1 MSESG
6 ATVKDLIERDYDD
19 ALGHHHRLSDAAVS
33 RLVAALERSHHDA
46 RTTTAPPRHT
56 RCFMPDWQ
64 RGWGIAAQ
72 LYSLRSARNWG
83 IGDFTDLWHLVEL
96 AAAAGADFVGVNPL
110 HAVYAADPARI
121 SPYSPSSR
129 EFLNVL
135 YLDPLAMTGYADA
148 GVARAAIGGHR
159 FQALLTAQR
168 ERPTVDYPEIAAVKH
183 SIFRVVFEAF
193 EHRMRTAPRD
203 AAVRD
208 FGVFVRLRG
217 APLRRFA
224 LYQALSSLAGFGPD
238 WMNWPAEFRDPAAP
252 AVAEFAERHA
262 RDLRY
267 HAFLQWQADRQ
278 LAACATAA
286 RDGGMRIGLYL
297 DLALG
302 CAPDSAEGW
311 AEQDQLIPDF
321 HIGAPPDD
329 WNANGQDWGLFAY
342 NPDATL
348 RTGCADYRRV
358 LAANMIHAG
367 ALRIDHVLG
376 FNRLFLVPAG
386 GQPIDGAYLRMPF
399 DALAAAVATESA
411 ARRCIVVGEDL
422 GTVPADLP
430 PRLAA
435 AAILSYRLLIFARR
449 DGRYLEPADYPPNA
463 LVALATHDLPTWRG
477 FWGGRDIALKFGL
490 GIQPVGLTH
499 EQARAIRAAERQSI
513 REAFMRAGLDT
524 GDETALAV
532 AAHRFIA
539 RTPCQ
544 LALVQLEDLAQE
556 TEQVNLPGA
565 RAGAYPSFARKLSRD
580 LDAIFAAPAA
590 NAILAAMRAERPR
603 TTTGI

>member
-1 MSESG
+1 MSEGSM
-6 ATVKDLIERDYDD
+6 ATRDLIERDYDD
-19 ALGHHHRLSDAAVS
+19 ALGRHHQMSDAAVS
-33 RLVAALERSHHDA
+33 RLIAALERQHWSDHTA
-46 RTTTAPPRHT
+46 TAPPRHA
-56 RCFMPDWQ
+56 RCFLPHWQ
-64 RGWGIAAQ
+64 RGWGVSAQ
-72 LYSLRSARNWG
+72 LYGLRSARNWG
-83 IGDFTDLWHLVEL
+83 IGDFTDLRRLIEL
-96 AAAAGADFVGVNPL
+96 AAAAGADFIGVNPL
-110 HAVYAADPARI
+110 HALYAADPSRI

-135 YLDPLAMTGYADA
+135 YLDPLTMVGYADVGAARGAVA
-148 GVARAAIGGHR
+148 GRR
-159 FQALLTAQR
+159 FQAWLAAQR
-168 ERPTVDYPEIAAVKH
+168 ERPTVDYLEIAAAKH
-183 SIFRVVFEAF
+183 GIFRVIFETF

-208 FGVFVRLRG
+208 FGDYVRVRG

-224 LYQALSSLAGFGPD
+224 LYQALSSLVGFGPD

-252 AVAEFAERHA
+252 TVAEFAERHA

-286 RDGGMRIGLYL
+286 RNGGMRVGLYL

-311 AEQDQLIPDF
+311 IGQDKLIPDF
-321 HIGAPPDD
+321 HVGAPPDD

-342 NPDATL
+342 NPEATV

-358 LAANMIHAG
+358 VAANMTHAG

-399 DALAAAVATESA
+399 DALAAAAATESA

-435 AAILSYRLLIFARR
+435 AGILSYRLLIFARR
-449 DGRYLEPADYPPNA
+449 DGQYLDAADYPASA

-477 FWGGRDIALKFGL
+477 FWNGRDIAVKFAL
-490 GIQPVGLTH
+490 GIQPNGLTQNH
-499 EQARAIRAAERQSI
+499 ALAIRAAERQSI
-513 REAFMRAGLDT
+513 RDAFARAGLDS
-524 GDETALAV
+524 GDEEALAV
-532 AAHRFIA
+532 AAHRFLA
-539 RTPCQ
+539 RTPCR

-556 TEQVNLPGA
+556 TEQANLPGA
-565 RAGAYPSFARKLSRD
+565 PVGAYPSFARKLGRD
-580 LDAIFAAPAA
+580 LDAIFADPTA

-603 TTTGI
+603 

>member
-6 ATVKDLIERDYDD
+6 TAVKDLIERDYDD
-19 ALGHHHRLSDAAVS
+19 ALGRHHHLSDAAVS
-33 RLVAALERSHHDA
+33 RLIAALERSHHGA
-46 RTTTAPPRHT
+46 HTATAPPRHT
-56 RCFMPDWQ
+56 RCFLPDWQ

-72 LYSLRSARNWG
+72 LYGLRSARNWG
-83 IGDFTDLWHLVEL
+83 IGDFTDLRRLIEL

-110 HAVYAADPARI
+110 HALYAVDPARI

-135 YLDPLAMTGYADA
+135 YIDPLAMTSYADA
-148 GVARAAIGGHR
+148 GAARAAVAGRR

-168 ERPTVDYPEIAAVKH
+168 ERPTVDYPEIAAAKH
-183 SIFRVVFEAF
+183 SIFRVIFETF
-193 EHRMRTAPRD
+193 EHRVRTAPRD
-203 AAVRD
+203 AAVHD
-208 FGVFVRLRG
+208 FGDFVRVRG

-238 WMNWPAEFRDPAAP
+238 WMNWPAEFRDPTGP
-252 AVAEFAERHA
+252 AVTEFAERHA

-267 HAFLQWQADRQ
+267 YAFLQWQADRQ
-278 LAACATAA
+278 LAACTTAA
-286 RDGGMRIGLYL
+286 RVGGMRIGLYL

-302 CAPDSAEGW
+302 CSPDSAEGW
-311 AEQDQLIPDF
+311 AEQDKLIPDF
-321 HIGAPPDD
+321 HVGAPPDD

-342 NPDATL
+342 NPAATM
-348 RTGCADYRRV
+348 RTGGADYRRV
-358 LAANMIHAG
+358 VAANMTHAG

-399 DALAAAVATESA
+399 DALAAAAATESA

-435 AAILSYRLLIFARR
+435 AGILSYRLLIFARR
-449 DGRYLEPADYPPNA
+449 DGRYLDPAGYPPNA

-490 GIQPVGLTH
+490 GIQPVGLSQ
-499 EQARAIRAAERQSI
+499 EQALAIRAAERQSI
-513 REAFMRAGLDT
+513 RDALTRAGLDT
-524 GDETALAV
+524 GDEAALAIAV
-532 AAHRFIA
+532 HRFLA
-539 RTPCQ
+539 RTPSR

-565 RAGAYPSFARKLSRD
+565 PAGAYPSFARKLGRD
-580 LDAIFAAPAA
+580 LDAIFADPTA

-603 TTTGI
+603 

>member
-19 ALGHHHRLSDAAVS
+19 ALGRHHHLSDAGVS
-33 RLVAALERSHHDA
+33 RLIAALGRSHPGVP
-46 RTTTAPPRHT
+46 TTMTPLRHT

-72 LYSLRSARNWG
+72 LYGLRSTRNWG
-83 IGDFTDLWHLVEL
+83 IGDFTDLRHLVQL

-135 YLDPLAMTGYADA
+135 YLDPLTMTGYADA
-148 GVARAAIGGHR
+148 GAARAAIGGHR

-183 SIFRVVFEAF
+183 SIFRVIFEAF

-203 AAVRD
+203 AAVRE
-208 FGVFVRLRG
+208 FGDFVRVRG

-238 WMNWPAEFRDPAAP
+238 WMNWPAEFRNPAAP

-267 HAFLQWQADRQ
+267 HAFLQWQADQQ

-311 AEQDQLIPDF
+311 VEQDQLIPDF

-386 GQPIDGAYLRMPF
+386 GQPIGGAYLRMPF
-399 DALAAAVATESA
+399 DALAAAAATEST

-449 DGRYLEPADYPPNA
+449 DGRYLDPVDYPPNA

-490 GIQPVGLTH
+490 GIQPAGLTH

-513 REAFMRAGLDT
+513 RDAFTRAGLDT
-524 GDETALAV
+524 SDETALAI
-532 AAHRFIA
+532 AAHRFLA
-539 RTPCQ
+539 RTPSR

-565 RAGAYPSFARKLSRD
+565 PAGAYPSFARKLSRD

-590 NAILAAMRAERPR
+590 SAILAAMRAERPR
-603 TTTGI
+603 

>member
-6 ATVKDLIERDYDD
+6 MTVKDLIERDYDD
-19 ALGHHHRLSDAAVS
+19 ALGRHHHLSDAAVS
-33 RLVAALERSHHDA
+33 RLIAALERSHHDA
-46 RTTTAPPRHT
+46 RTATVPPRHV
-56 RCFMPDWQ
+56 RCFLPDWQ
-64 RGWGIAAQ
+64 RCWGIAAQ

-83 IGDFTDLWHLVEL
+83 IGDFTDLRRLVEL

-110 HAVYAADPARI
+110 HAVYAADPTRI

-135 YLDPLAMTGYADA
+135 YLDPLMMTGYADA
-148 GVARAAIGGHR
+148 SAARAAVGGHR

-193 EHRMRTAPRD
+193 EHRMRAAPRD
-203 AAVRD
+203 AAVRE
-208 FGVFVRLRG
+208 FGDFVRVQG

-238 WMNWPAEFRDPAAP
+238 WMNWPAEFRDPAGP
-252 AVAEFAERHA
+252 AAAEFAERHA

-267 HAFLQWQADRQ
+267 HAFLQWQADQQ
-278 LAACATAA
+278 LATCATAA
-286 RDGGMRIGLYL
+286 RAGGMRVGLYL

-311 AEQDQLIPDF
+311 AEQDKLVPDF

-342 NPDATL
+342 NPEATL

-358 LAANMIHAG
+358 VAANMTHAG

-386 GQPIDGAYLRMPF
+386 GKPVDGAYLRMPF
-399 DALAAAVATESA
+399 DAFAAAAATESA

-422 GTVPADLP
+422 GTVPVGLP

-449 DGRYLEPADYPPNA
+449 DGRYLDPADYPPNA

-477 FWGGRDIALKFGL
+477 FWDGRDIALKFGL
-490 GIQPVGLTH
+490 GIQPVGLTQD
-499 EQARAIRAAERQSI
+499 QALATRATERQSI
-513 REAFMRAGLDT
+513 RDAFMRAGLDT
-524 GDETALAV
+524 SDAATLAV
-532 AAHRFIA
+532 AAHRFLA
-539 RTPCQ
+539 RTPSR
-544 LALVQLEDLAQE
+544 LALVQLEDLAHE
-556 TEQVNLPGA
+556 MEQVNLPGA
-565 RAGAYPSFARKLSRD
+565 PVGAYPSFTRKLSRN
-580 LDAIFAAPAA
+580 LDAIFADPTT
-590 NAILAAMRAERPR
+590 NAILTAMRAERPR
-603 TTTGI
+603 

>member
-1 MSESG
+1 MSESSM
-6 ATVKDLIERDYDD
+6 AVKDLIERDYDD
-19 ALGHHHRLSDAAVS
+19 ALGRHHHMSDAVAS
-33 RLVAALERSHHDA
+33 RLMAALERSHHGA
-46 RTTTAPPRHT
+46 RTATAPPRHG
-56 RCFMPDWQ
+56 RCFLPDWQ

-83 IGDFTDLWHLVEL
+83 IGDFTDLRRLVEL
-96 AAAAGADFVGVNPL
+96 AAGAGADFVGVNPL

-135 YLDPLAMTGYADA
+135 YLDPLAMTGYVDA
-148 GVARAAIGGHR
+148 GAARAAVGGHR

-168 ERPTVDYPEIAAVKH
+168 ERPTVDYPEIAAIKH

-193 EHRMRTAPRD
+193 EHRVRTAPRD
-203 AAVRD
+203 AAVHD
-208 FGVFVRLRG
+208 FGDFVRVRG

-238 WMNWPAEFRDPAAP
+238 WMNWPAELRDPEGPAIAA
-252 AVAEFAERHA
+252 FAEHHA

-278 LAACATAA
+278 LAACATTA
-286 RDGGMRIGLYL
+286 RAGGMRVGLYL

-311 AEQDQLIPDF
+311 TEQDKLIPDF
-321 HIGAPPDD
+321 HVGAPPDD

-342 NPDATL
+342 NPQATL

-358 LAANMIHAG
+358 VAANMMHAG

-399 DALAAAVATESA
+399 DALAAATATESA

-449 DGRYLEPADYPPNA
+449 DGRYLDHADYPANA
-463 LVALATHDLPTWRG
+463 LVALATHDLPAWRG
-477 FWGGRDIALKFGL
+477 FWNGRDITLKFGL
-490 GIQPVGLTH
+490 GIQPVGLTQ
-499 EQARAIRAAERQSI
+499 EQALAMRATERESI
-513 REAFMRAGLDT
+513 RDAFSRASLDT
-524 GDETALAV
+524 SDETALAV
-532 AAHRFIA
+532 SAHRFLA
-539 RTPCQ
+539 RTPSR

-565 RAGAYPSFARKLSRD
+565 PAGAYPSFARKLSRD
-580 LDAIFAAPAA
+580 LDAIFADPTA

-603 TTTGI
+603 

>member
-1 MSESG
+1 MTT
-6 ATVKDLIERDYDD
+6 AVKDLIERDYDD
-19 ALGHHHRLSDAAVS
+19 ALGRHHHLSDAGVS
-33 RLVAALERSHHDA
+33 RLIAALGRSHRSEHA
-46 RTTTAPPRHT
+46 ATMPPRHA
-56 RCFMPDWQ
+56 RCYLPDWQ

-72 LYSLRSARNWG
+72 LYGLRSARNWG
-83 IGDFTDLWHLVEL
+83 IGDFTDLRRLVEL

-110 HAVYAADPARI
+110 HALYAADPVRI

-135 YLDPLAMTGYADA
+135 YLDPLTMTGYADA
-148 GVARAAIGGHR
+148 GAARAAVAGRR

-168 ERPTVDYPEIAAVKH
+168 ERPTVDYPEIAAAKH
-183 SIFRVVFEAF
+183 SIFRVIFEAF
-193 EHRMRTAPRD
+193 EHRTRTSPRD

-208 FGVFVRLRG
+208 FGNFVRVRG

-238 WMNWPAEFRDPAAP
+238 WINWPAEYRDPAAP
-252 AVAEFAERHA
+252 AVTEFAGRHA

-267 HAFLQWQADRQ
+267 HAFLQWQADQQ
-278 LAACATAA
+278 LAACAATA
-286 RDGGMRIGLYL
+286 RIGGMRVGLYL

-311 AEQDQLIPDF
+311 AAQDQLIPDF

-342 NPDATL
+342 NPEATAY
-348 RTGCADYRRV
+348 TGCADYRRIV
-358 LAANMIHAG
+358 AANMTHAG

-376 FNRLFLVPAG
+376 FNRLFLVPARG
-386 GQPIDGAYLRMPF
+386 KPIDGAYLRMPF
-399 DALAAAVATESA
+399 DALATAAATESA

-422 GTVPADLP
+422 GTVPPDLP
-430 PRLAA
+430 PRLTATG
-435 AAILSYRLLIFARR
+435 ILSYRLLIFARR
-449 DGRYLEPADYPPNA
+449 DGRYLDPAEYPANA

-490 GIQPVGLTH
+490 GIQPAGLMQ
-499 EQARAIRAAERQSI
+499 EKAFSNRAAERQSI
-513 REAFMRAGLDT
+513 RDAFARAGLDT
-524 GDETALAV
+524 DDETAPAV
-532 AAHRFIA
+532 AAHRFLA
-539 RTPCQ
+539 RTPGR

-565 RAGAYPSFARKLSRD
+565 PANAYPSFARKLGRD
-580 LDAIFAAPAA
+580 LDAIFVDPAA
-590 NAILAAMRAERPR
+590 NAILAAMRTERPR
-603 TTTGI
+603 

>member
-1 MSESG
+1 MNENG
-6 ATVKDLIERDYDD
+6 MAMKDLIERDYDD
-19 ALGHHHRLSDAAVS
+19 ALGRHHHMSDAAVA
-33 RLVAALERSHHDA
+33 RLITALGRSSHGAA
-46 RTTTAPPRHT
+46 TVTVPTRHA
-56 RCFMPDWQ
+56 RCFLPDWQ
-64 RGWGIAAQ
+64 RGWGVAAQ
-72 LYSLRSARNWG
+72 LYALRSARNWG
-83 IGDFTDLWHLVEL
+83 IGDFTDLRRLVEL

-148 GVARAAIGGHR
+148 GAARAAVGGHR
-159 FQALLTAQR
+159 FRALLAAQR
-168 ERPTVDYPEIAAVKH
+168 ERPLVDYPEIAAVKH

-193 EHRMRTAPRD
+193 EHRLQKAPRD

-208 FGVFVRLRG
+208 FGDFVRLRG

-267 HAFLQWQADRQ
+267 HAFLQWQADQQ

-286 RDGGMRIGLYL
+286 RVGGMRVGLYL

-311 AEQDQLIPDF
+311 AEQGKLIPDF
-321 HIGAPPDD
+321 HIGAPPDN

-342 NPDATL
+342 NPEATL

-358 LAANMIHAG
+358 LAANMTHAG
-367 ALRIDHVLG
+367 AVRIDHVLG

-399 DALAAAVATESA
+399 DALAAATATESA

-435 AAILSYRLLIFARR
+435 AAILSYRLLIFARW
-449 DGRYLEPADYPPNA
+449 DGRYLDPADYPANA

-477 FWGGRDIALKFGL
+477 FWESRDIALKFGL
-490 GIQPVGLTH
+490 GIQPVGLAQN
-499 EQARAIRAAERQSI
+499 QALATRAAERQSI
-513 REAFMRAGLDT
+513 RDAFTRAGLET
-524 GDETALAV
+524 GDDAALAV
-532 AAHRFIA
+532 AAHRFLA
-539 RTPCQ
+539 RTPSR
-544 LALVQLEDLAQE
+544 LALVQLEDVAHE
-556 TEQVNLPGA
+556 MEQVNLPGA
-565 RAGAYPSFARKLSRD
+565 SAGTYPSFARKLGRD
-580 LDAIFAAPAA
+580 LDAIFADPAA

-603 TTTGI
+603 

>member
-6 ATVKDLIERDYDD
+6 TATKDLIERDFDD
-19 ALGHHHRLSDAAVS
+19 ALGRHHHMSDATVS
-33 RLVAALERSHHDA
+33 RLIAALERSHHGA
-46 RTTTAPPRHT
+46 RTATVLPRHA
-56 RCFMPDWQ
+56 RCFLPDWQ

-72 LYSLRSARNWG
+72 LYGLRSARNWG
-83 IGDFTDLWHLVEL
+83 IGDFTDLQRLVEL

-110 HAVYAADPARI
+110 HAVYTADAARI

-148 GVARAAIGGHR
+148 GAARAAVGGHR

-193 EHRMRTAPRD
+193 EHRIRTAPRD
-203 AAVRD
+203 AAVRE
-208 FGVFVRLRG
+208 FGDFVRVRG

-286 RDGGMRIGLYL
+286 RAGGMRVGLYI

-311 AEQDQLIPDF
+311 AEQDKLIPDF
-321 HIGAPPDD
+321 HVGAPPDD

-342 NPDATL
+342 NPEATL

-358 LAANMIHAG
+358 VAANMTHAG

-376 FNRLFLVPAG
+376 FNRVFLVPTG
-386 GQPIDGAYLRMPF
+386 GQPTDGAYLRMPF
-399 DALAAAVATESA
+399 DALAAAAATESA

-449 DGRYLEPADYPPNA
+449 DRRYLDPGDYPLNA

-477 FWGGRDIALKFGL
+477 FWGGRDITLKFDL
-490 GIQPVGLTH
+490 GIQPVGLTRD
-499 EQARAIRAAERQSI
+499 QALAVRAAECQSI
-513 REAFMRAGLDT
+513 RDAFTRAGLDT
-524 GDETALAV
+524 GGETALAV
-532 AAHRFIA
+532 AAHRFLA
-539 RTPCQ
+539 RTPSQ

-556 TEQVNLPGA
+556 MEQVNLPGA
-565 RAGAYPSFARKLSRD
+565 PVDAYPSFARKLSRN
-580 LDAIFAAPAA
+580 LDAIFADPTA
-590 NAILAAMRAERPR
+590 NAVLTAMRAERPR
-603 TTTGI
+603 

>member
-1 MSESG
+1 MNESG
-6 ATVKDLIERDYDD
+6 VAVKELIERDYDD
-19 ALGHHHRLSDAAVS
+19 ALGRHHHLSDAVVS
-33 RLVAALERSHHDA
+33 RLIAALERSHRSGRA
-46 RTTTAPPRHT
+46 TTVPLRHA
-56 RCFMPDWQ
+56 RCFLPDWR
-64 RGWGIAAQ
+64 RGWGIAVQ
-72 LYSLRSARNWG
+72 IYGLRSTRNWG
-83 IGDFTDLWHLVEL
+83 IGDFTDLRRLVEL
-96 AAAAGADFVGVNPL
+96 AAPAGADFVGVNPL
-110 HAVYAADPARI
+110 HALYAADPART

-148 GVARAAIGGHR
+148 GAARAAVAGRR

-168 ERPTVDYPEIAAVKH
+168 ERPTVDYPEIAAAKH
-183 SIFRVVFEAF
+183 SIFRVIFETF
-193 EHRMRTAPRD
+193 EHRVRSAPRD

-208 FGVFVRLRG
+208 FGDFVRVRG

-224 LYQALSSLAGFGPD
+224 LYQVLSSLAGFGPD
-238 WMNWPAEFRDPAAP
+238 WMSWPAEFRDPTGV
-252 AVAEFAERHA
+252 AVSEFAERHA

-267 HAFLQWQADRQ
+267 HAFLQWQAARQ

-286 RDGGMRIGLYL
+286 RNGGMRIGLYL

-302 CAPDSAEGW
+302 SAPDSAEGW
-311 AEQDQLIPDF
+311 AEQDKLIPDF
-321 HIGAPPDD
+321 HVGAPPDD

-342 NPDATL
+342 NPTATV
-348 RTGCADYRRV
+348 RTDCADYRRIV
-358 LAANMIHAG
+358 AANMTHAG

-386 GQPIDGAYLRMPF
+386 GQPVDGAYLRMPF
-399 DALAAAVATESA
+399 DALAAAAATESA

-422 GTVPADLP
+422 GTVPPDLP

-435 AAILSYRLLIFARR
+435 AGILSCRLLIFARR
-449 DGRYLEPADYPPNA
+449 DGRYLDPADYPANA

-477 FWGGRDIALKFGL
+477 FWDGRDIALKFGL
-490 GIQPVGLTH
+490 GIQPAGRTQ
-499 EQARAIRAAERQSI
+499 EQALAVRAAERQSI
-513 REAFMRAGLDT
+513 RDAFTRAGLDT
-524 GDETALAV
+524 GDETALTI
-532 AAHRFIA
+532 AAHRFLA
-539 RTPCQ
+539 RTPCR

-565 RAGAYPSFARKLSRD
+565 PAGAYPSFARKLGCD
-580 LDAIFAAPAA
+580 LDAIFADPTA

-603 TTTGI
+603 

>member
-6 ATVKDLIERDYDD
+6 MAVKDLIERDYDD
-19 ALGHHHRLSDAAVS
+19 ALGHHHRLSDAAAS
-33 RLVAALERSHHDA
+33 RLIAALERSHHGA
-46 RTTTAPPRHT
+46 RTATMPLRHV
-56 RCFMPDWQ
+56 RCFEPEWQ

-83 IGDFTDLWHLVEL
+83 IGDFTDLRRLVEL

-110 HAVYAADPARI
+110 HALYAADPARI

-135 YLDPLAMTGYADA
+135 YLDPLAMTAYADA
-148 GVARAAIGGHR
+148 GAARAAVGGHR

-168 ERPTVDYPEIAAVKH
+168 ERPTVDYPELAAVKH

-193 EHRMRTAPRD
+193 EHRMRAAPRD

-208 FGVFVRLRG
+208 FGDFVRVRG

-238 WMNWPAEFRDPAAP
+238 WTNWPAEFRDPAAS

-267 HAFLQWQADRQ
+267 HAFLQWQADQQ
-278 LAACATAA
+278 LAACASAA
-286 RDGGMRIGLYL
+286 RAGGMRVGLYL

-311 AEQDQLIPDF
+311 AEQNQLIPGF

-342 NPDATL
+342 NPEATL
-348 RTGCADYRRV
+348 RTGGADYRRIV
-358 LAANMIHAG
+358 AANMIHAG

-376 FNRLFLVPAG
+376 FNRLFLVPGG
-386 GQPIDGAYLRMPF
+386 GQPIDGTYLRMPF
-399 DALAAAVATESA
+399 DAFAAAAATEST

-422 GTVPADLP
+422 GTVPVDLP

-435 AAILSYRLLIFARR
+435 AAILSYRLLIFAHR
-449 DGRYLEPADYPPNA
+449 DGRYLDPAEYPLNA

-477 FWGGRDIALKFGL
+477 FWDGRDITLKFGL
-490 GIQPVGLTH
+490 GIQPVGLTQD
-499 EQARAIRAAERQSI
+499 QALAIRATERQSI
-513 REAFMRAGLDT
+513 RDAFTRAGLDT
-524 GDETALAV
+524 GDEAALTV
-532 AAHRFIA
+532 AAHHFLA
-539 RTPCQ
+539 RTPSR

-556 TEQVNLPGA
+556 LEQVNLPGA
-565 RAGAYPSFARKLSRD
+565 PAGAYPSFARKLSRD
-580 LDAIFAAPAA
+580 LDVIFADPAA

-603 TTTGI
+603 